1 MFLFIPADGLPGLEI
16 ALPGFMATRILG
28 ICTEPDGFSA
38 AVVIENR
45 VVAALEQF
53 KIREHWSLR
62 EHAVIPREAILAS
75 LEIAKVD
82 LARIEVVAF
91 TSESDSTERI
101 IPQIRTVGLNPEAT
115 LEHVDPRIAH
125 AAAAFYSSPFDR
137 AAILTLGSER
147 EFTTACLAFGDGGRI
162 EVEDTGVRH
171 SALGAL
177 YSQISRALGFNSR
190 TSNKVAWLA
199 ATGEPEFLH
208 VFREVMFWGQ
218 GKPLSGKLLAEV
230 DLTRRQNVAASLQ
243 ARTNE
248 LVIQTAE
255 DLCRRRNVSNICV
268 AGHLA
273 ENPFLVSELEQHFGP
288 DHVFVPAAPGMESLG
303 IGAGLARTSL
313 EMRPEPESR
322 FSHPALGPEFSDSEI
337 KAELEN
343 CKLICSF
350 LPCNETLV
358 ESTCKAIA
366 AGSLV
371 GWFQGRCEFGH
382 RALGFRSIVANPF
395 APYID
400 ENINRFLKHRE
411 SFHPFVIS
419 LPEEAAAEYF
429 HQVGPNARTIASVY
443 VVKDARRELLSKFAV
458 QNVYVRVHTVR
469 ATDNPLFWTLLRRME
484 SFTGHPM
491 LINTSFNLPGEPL
504 VLTPRDAIRTFYAS
518 GLDLLA
524 MGRFLV
530 TK

>member
-1 MFLFIPADGLPGLEI
+1 
-16 ALPGFMATRILG
+16 MASRILG
-28 ICTEPDGFSA
+28 ICIEPDGFSA
-38 AVVIENR
+38 AIVIENR
-45 VVAALEQF
+45 VLAALEQF
-53 KIREHWSLR
+53 KIREHWSPR
-62 EHAVIPREAILAS
+62 ENVVLPREAILAS
-75 LEIAKVD
+75 LEIAQVD

-91 TSESDSTERI
+91 TSESNSTERI
-101 IPQIRTVGLNPEAT
+101 IPHIRTLGLNHEAT
-115 LEHVDPRIAH
+115 LEQVDPRIAH
-125 AAAAFYSSPFDR
+125 TAAAFYSSPFDR

-162 EVEDTGVRH
+162 ELEDTGVRH

-177 YSQISRALGFNSR
+177 YSQISRALGFNPR

-199 ATGEPEFLH
+199 ATGEPEFLQ
-208 VFREVMFWGQ
+208 VFREVMFWGH
-218 GKPLSGKLLAEV
+218 GKPLNVKLLAEI

-255 DLCRRRNVSNICV
+255 DLCRRRNVSNLCV
-268 AGHLA
+268 AGQLA
-273 ENPFLVSELEQHFGP
+273 ENPLLVRELERYFGP
-288 DHVFVPAAPGMESLG
+288 DRVFVPAAPGMESLS

-313 EMRPEPESR
+313 DMRPEPESR
-322 FSHPALGPEFSDSEI
+322 FLYPALGPEFSDSDI
-337 KAELEN
+337 KSEVEN

-358 ESTCKAIA
+358 ESVCKAIA

-382 RALGFRSIVANPF
+382 RALGFRSIFANPF
-395 APYID
+395 APYIG

-419 LPEEAAAEYF
+419 LPEEVANEYF
-429 HQVGPNARTIASVY
+429 HRVGPNARTIASVY
-443 VVKDARRELLSKFAV
+443 AVKDAKRELLSKFAV
-458 QNVYVRVHTVR
+458 QDVYVRVHTVR

-484 SFTGHPM
+484 AFTGHPM

-504 VLTPRDAIRTFYAS
+504 VLTPRDAIRSFYAS

-524 MGRFLV
+524 MGRFLLA
-530 TK
+530 K

>member
-1 MFLFIPADGLPGLEI
+1 
-16 ALPGFMATRILG
+16 MATRVLG

-38 AVVIENR
+38 AVVVENR

-53 KIREHWSLR
+53 KIRAHWSPHEAALL
-62 EHAVIPREAILAS
+62 PREAILAS
-75 LEIAKVD
+75 LDIAKVD

-91 TSESDSTERI
+91 TAESHSTAGI
-101 IPQIRTVGLNPEAT
+101 IPHIRALGLSPEAAF
-115 LEHVDPRIAH
+115 EQVDPWIAH
-125 AAAAFYSSPFDR
+125 AASAFYSSPFDR
-137 AAILTLGSER
+137 AAILILGSER
-147 EFTTACLAFGDGGRI
+147 EFTTACLAVGDGGRI
-162 EVEDTGVRH
+162 ELEDIADRH

-177 YSQISRALGFNSR
+177 YSQVSHALGFNPR

-199 ATGEPEFLH
+199 AAGEPEFLD
-208 VFREVMFWGQ
+208 VFREVMFWGHN
-218 GKPLSGKLLAEV
+218 KPLSGKLLAEV

-248 LVIQTAE
+248 LVIQTAQ
-255 DLCRRRNVSNICV
+255 DLCGRHNVSNLCV
-268 AGHLA
+268 AGYLA
-273 ENPFLVSELEQHFGP
+273 ENPLLVRELEQHFGP
-288 DHVFVPAAPGMESLG
+288 DHVFVPAAPGMESLS
-303 IGAGLARTSL
+303 IGAALARSSVDR
-313 EMRPEPESR
+313 RPEPHSR
-322 FSHPALGPEFSDSEI
+322 SSYPALGPEFSDSEI

-343 CKLICSF
+343 CKLVSTF
-350 LPCNETLV
+350 LSTDETLV
-358 ESTCKAIA
+358 ETACNEIV

-382 RALGFRSIVANPF
+382 RSLGFRSIVANPF
-395 APYID
+395 TPYID

-419 LPEEAAAEYF
+419 VPEESAGEYF

-443 VVKDARRELLSKFAV
+443 RVKDEKRELLSKFAV
-458 QNVYVRVHTVR
+458 QDVYVRVHTVR
-469 ATDNPLFWTLLRRME
+469 ASDNPLFSALLRRME
-484 SFTGHPM
+484 SFIGHPM

-504 VLTPRDAIRTFYAS
+504 VLTPRDAIRSFFAS
-518 GLDLLA
+518 GLDLLV